1 MTRLLVFDNLR
12 GIAFLFMIIHHVC
25 YFYDRTF
32 STNYANNKYIDM
44 SGTIARTLFIFLAGI
59 SLSLSN
65 NSLSLSNKKS
75 QNPIKKRVKRSL
87 EIGFHALIITGITYL
102 YYPDYFIRFGILHFI
117 SLATLLCSFVVPY
130 PKITIIV
137 FILSLLYKPP
147 NVNPIFNTIFGP
159 DAKYNMM
166 DWFPI
171 FPWISLMLCGVMLGQ
186 NMDMSLLNIPLLN
199 NNNILTTLGQNALE
213 LYTGHVVLLIIVYNL
228 MKHYLF
234 LKKI

>member
-1 MTRLLVFDNLR
+1 MSRLLVFDNLR

-44 SGTIARTLFIFLAGI
+44 SGTIARSLFIFLAGI

-65 NSLSLSNKKS
+65 NKS
-75 QNPIKKRVKRSL
+75 SNPIKKRVKRSL

-102 YYPDYFIRFGILHFI
+102 YYPEYFIRFGILHFI
-117 SLATLLCSFVVPY
+117 SLATLLCSFTVPY
-130 PKITIIV
+130 PKLTVII

-159 DAKYNMM
+159 NAKYNMM

-171 FPWISLMLCGVMLGQ
+171 FPWISLMLGGVILGQ
-186 NMDMSLLNIPLLN
+186 NKNISLLNNINIPLLN

-228 MKHYLF
+228 
-234 LKKI
+234 KKR